1 MLHRGTDTSDAPKHV
16 LCHGCH
22 RYATCFRG
30 PPLDP
35 DAQSTAYRMR
45 WIEGP
50 FSWSLELPIIRDATV
65 RAHKWW
71 CVACVYRLV
80 AAA

>member
-1 MLHRGTDTSDAPKHV
+1 MLHRGTETDAPKHV
-16 LCHGCH
+16 LCHLCH
-22 RYATCFRG
+22 RYRDCFRG

-35 DAQSTAYRMR
+35 DAQSTAFGLR

-50 FSWSLELPIIRDATV
+50 FFWSLELPVIRDATV
-65 RAHKWW
+65 RGHRWY
-71 CVACVYRLV
+71 CPACLWRLV